1 MAAHALLSPSS
12 AHRWLNCTASPRLEE
27 KEPDRSTSYAEEGT
41 LAHAYCAKGLKTYLG
56 EPTDGEENEI
66 AGLRGKY
73 HTGEMDEHVS
83 TYVSTVIG
91 KLEKARETTP
101 DARLLVETRLD
112 FRNYM
117 PDAFGTADAI
127 IIADGVMD
135 VIDFKYGKG
144 VRVEAVENPQ
154 MMIYALG
161 AYEEFILEYNIKA
174 VRMTIIQPRLDNIS
188 EWELPVPELVR
199 WAAFTLQPKAEEA
212 YKGSGKQKPG
222 DWCRFCKVRGKCKAL
237 ALECIK
243 TAEENEDP
251 RLVTPEI
258 MAKDILPRLAAI
270 KSWCSDI
277 EAYALE
283 QALAGVSYD
292 GFKVVEGRSNRK
304 ITNPLK
310 VAEILTADYEPS
322 LVWKPQELRTITDLE
337 RLVGKK
343 RFAELCSGYIE
354 KPQGKPTL
362 VPDSDKRPPFNS
374 AETDFKDIEFK

>member
-12 AHRWLNCTASPRLEE
+12 ARRWLNCTASPRLEE

-41 LAHAYCAKGLKTYLG
+41 LAHAYCAMGLKAYLG
-56 EPTDGEENEI
+56 EPTDGERQEI
-66 AGLRGKY
+66 ARYYDKY

-101 DARLLVETRLD
+101 DARLLVETRRD

-144 VRVEAVENPQ
+144 VRVEAEENPQ

-212 YKGSGKQKPG
+212 YKGNGKQKPG
-222 DWCRFCKVRGKCKAL
+222 EWCRFCKIRGKCRAL
-237 ALECIK
+237 ATDCIR
-243 TAEENEDP
+243 TTEEFTDP
-251 RLVTPEI
+251 RVISPDM
-258 MAKDILPRLAAI
+258 MAKNVLPRLAII
-270 KSWCSDI
+270 KSWVSDI
-277 EAYALE
+277 EEYALQ
-283 QALAGVSYD
+283 QAIAGVKYD

-304 ITNPLK
+304 IADPDK
-310 VAEILTADYEPS
+310 VAAALSDYSPEQI
-322 LVWKPQELRTITDLE
+322 WKPRELRTITELE
-337 RLVGKK
+337 KLTGKRK
-343 RFAELCSGYIE
+343 FAELCSPYIV
-354 KPQGKPTL
+354 KPQGKPAL
-362 VPDSDKRPPFNS
+362 VPERDKRPPFNS
-374 AETDFKDIEFK
+374 AENDFKGIEL